1 MENVEKLLQALFI
14 GISLA
19 SVLLQTCRYGKAIEL
34 FTECLEFQN
43 KHVKGQAIDYGNLG
57 TIYQH
62 FGDYKTAYELHRK
75 ALEIKTQIDFKE
87 GMPADYLNL
96 GHCCKHLGEYATAK
110 EF

>member
-1 MENVEKLLQALFI
+1 MAKECCEQALT
-14 GISLA
+14 IS
-19 SVLLQTCRYGKAIEL
+19 RE
-34 FTECLEFQN
+34 EN
-43 KHVKGQAIDYGNLG
+43 HVKGQAIDYGNLG
-57 TIYQH
+57 TIYLH